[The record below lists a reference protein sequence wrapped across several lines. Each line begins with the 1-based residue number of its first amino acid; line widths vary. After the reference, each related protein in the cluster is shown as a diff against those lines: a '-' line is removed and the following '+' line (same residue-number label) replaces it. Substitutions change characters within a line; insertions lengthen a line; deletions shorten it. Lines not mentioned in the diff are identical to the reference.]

1 MFVNEIAILLA
12 HRMISRLSATQ
23 SLSKAIQMPIF
34 LFCLDGKFPAIGREF
49 PVLMPEKTVLM
60 AVMPPNTKKV
70 AAKPPPSSSLYE
82 DKSFAAANQ
91 KTKRDVSSHPAY
103 QLFFITLCGDE

>member
-1 MFVNEIAILLA
+1 MFVNEIAILLT

-23 SLSKAIQMPIF
+23 SLSMATQMPLF
-34 LFCLDGKFPAIGREF
+34 LFCLDGNFPAIGREF

-60 AVMPPNTKKV
+60 PVMRPKKKKV

-82 DKSFAAANQ
+82 DKSSVPAN
-91 KTKRDVSSHPAY
+91 KMTKRSSSSHPAY
-103 QLFFITLCGDE
+103 PIFL